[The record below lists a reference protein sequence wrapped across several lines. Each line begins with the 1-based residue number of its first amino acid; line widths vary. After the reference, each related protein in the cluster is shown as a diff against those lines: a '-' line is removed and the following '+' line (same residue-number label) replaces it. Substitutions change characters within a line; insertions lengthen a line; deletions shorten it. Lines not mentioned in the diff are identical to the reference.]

1 MWPGYA
7 LRVSPAEH
15 HRRSPIR
22 SLVRRRSSDRSPEA
36 DRDDGLS
43 VPEDQS
49 RDGRSSR
56 LVDSAIYVDGQR
68 VASPNSLPETF
79 EDLRR
84 HPDGMAWIG
93 LYRPEEQEVQSL
105 ASEFQLHPLA
115 VEDAINAHQRPKI
128 ERHDDTLFVVLRP
141 ARYLDHTEEVEFG
154 EVHVFV
160 GPRFVLTVR
169 HSEAPEF
176 GSVRDRLEREPDVL
190 RRGPEAVLYAILDKV
205 VDGYY
210 PVVAGVHHDIDEIEV
225 EVFSGD
231 PKVSRRIYEL
241 SREVADFLR
250 ATRPLIDV
258 ITALRGGFAKY
269 HVDERL
275 QDHLRDVEDHLI
287 QIIERVDEFR
297 VALRDMLTVN
307 ATLVAQRQNEE
318 MRNLAE
324 AANSQNEEV
333 KKISAWA
340 AILFAPTLIGTVYGM
355 NFVHLPELDW
365 VFGYPF
371 ALLLM
376 AATCAGLYT
385 LFKRRRWL

>member
-1 MWPGYA
+1 
-7 LRVSPAEH
+7 VSPAEN
-15 HRRSPIR
+15 RRSRIR
-22 SLVRRRSSDRSPEA
+22 SLVRRKPSEGSYEA

-43 VPEDQS
+43 APEVPPKES
-49 RDGRSSR
+49 RGSP
-56 LVDSAIYVDGQR
+56 LVDSAIYVNGER
-68 VASPNSLPETF
+68 VASPDSLPATF
-79 EDLRR
+79 ESLRQ

-115 VEDAINAHQRPKI
+115 VEDAIHAHQRPKI
-128 ERHDDTLFVVLRP
+128 ERHDETLFVVLRP
-141 ARYLDHTEEVEFG
+141 ARYLDDTEEVEFG
-154 EVHVFV
+154 EIHVFV
-160 GPRFVLTVR
+160 GPRFVITVR

-176 GSVRDRLEREPDVL
+176 GSVRHRLESEPEIL
-190 RRGPEAVLYAILDKV
+190 RRGPEAVLYALLDKV

-241 SREVADFLR
+241 SREVADFQR

-258 ITALRGGFAKY
+258 TTALRAGFAKY
-269 HVDERL
+269 HVGEEL
-275 QDHLRDVEDHLI
+275 QDLLRDVEDHLI

-297 VALRDMLTVN
+297 LILRDMLTVN

-318 MRNLAE
+318 MRSLAE
-324 AANSQNEEV
+324 AANGQNEEV

-340 AILFAPTLIGTVYGM
+340 AILFAPTLIGTIYGM
-355 NFVHLPELDW
+355 NFIHIPELDW
-365 VFGYPF
+365 IFGYPF
-371 ALLLM
+371 ALALM
-376 AATCAGLYT
+376 GLTCIGLYT

>member
-1 MWPGYA
+1 M
-7 LRVSPAEH
+7 
-15 HRRSPIR
+15 
-22 SLVRRRSSDRSPEA
+22 
-36 DRDDGLS
+36 DG
-43 VPEDQS
+43 E
-49 RDGRSSR
+49 
-56 LVDSAIYVDGQR
+56 R
-68 VASPNSLPETF
+68 VASPVSLPETL
-79 EDLRR
+79 ETLRL
-84 HPDGMAWIG
+84 HPEGMAWIG
-93 LYRPEEQEVQSL
+93 LYRPEEHEVQSL

-115 VEDAINAHQRPKI
+115 VEDAINAHQRPKL

-141 ARYLDHTEEVEFG
+141 ARYLDDIEEVEFG

-160 GPRFVLTVR
+160 GPRFVVTVR

-269 HVDERL
+269 DVDERL
-275 QDHLRDVEDHLI
+275 LASMSDRLVTVGSRVRDELLEAGIGRLEQYIVTPPGVGLGPIPTRNI
-287 QIIERVDEFR
+287 Q
-297 VALRDMLTVN
+297 
-307 ATLVAQRQNEE
+307 
-318 MRNLAE
+318 
-324 AANSQNEEV
+324 AA
-333 KKISAWA
+333 
-340 AILFAPTLIGTVYGM
+340 APVYHG
-355 NFVHLPELDW
+355 P
-365 VFGYPF
+365 PPRP
-371 ALLLM
+371 
-376 AATCAGLYT
+376 T
-385 LFKRRRWL
+385 

>member
-1 MWPGYA
+1 
-7 LRVSPAEH
+7 VTPAEN
-15 HRRSPIR
+15 RRSRIR
-22 SLVRRRSSDRSPEA
+22 SLVRRKPSEGSYEA

-43 VPEDQS
+43 APEVPPKES
-49 RDGRSSR
+49 RGSP
-56 LVDSAIYVDGQR
+56 LVDSAIYVNGER
-68 VASPNSLPETF
+68 VASPDSLPATF
-79 EDLRR
+79 ESLRQ

-115 VEDAINAHQRPKI
+115 VEDAIHAHQRPKI
-128 ERHDDTLFVVLRP
+128 ERHDETLFVVLRP
-141 ARYLDHTEEVEFG
+141 ARYLDDTEEVEFG
-154 EVHVFV
+154 EIHVFV
-160 GPRFVLTVR
+160 GPRFVITVR

-176 GSVRDRLEREPDVL
+176 GSVRHRLESEPEIL
-190 RRGPEAVLYAILDKV
+190 RRGPEAVLYALLDKV

-241 SREVADFLR
+241 SREVADFQR

-258 ITALRGGFAKY
+258 TTALRAGFAKY
-269 HVDERL
+269 HVGEEL
-275 QDHLRDVEDHLI
+275 QDLLRDVEDHLI

-297 VALRDMLTVN
+297 LILRDMLTVN

-318 MRNLAE
+318 MRSLAE
-324 AANSQNEEV
+324 AANGQNEEV

-340 AILFAPTLIGTVYGM
+340 AILFAPTLIGTIYGM
-355 NFVHLPELDW
+355 NFIHIPELDW
-365 VFGYPF
+365 IFGYPF
-371 ALLLM
+371 ALALM
-376 AATCAGLYT
+376 GLTCIGLYM

>member
-1 MWPGYA
+1 
-7 LRVSPAEH
+7 VSPAEH
-15 HRRSPIR
+15 HRRSSIR
-22 SLVRRRSSDRSPEA
+22 SLVRRRPSGGGRSEA
-36 DRDDGLS
+36 ERDDGLS
-43 VPEDQS
+43 VGESPLSEEGHS
-49 RDGRSSR
+49 RI
-56 LVDSAIYVDGQR
+56 VDSAIYVEGER
-68 VASPNSLPETF
+68 VASPLSLPETF
-79 EDLRR
+79 ESLRQ

-105 ASEFQLHPLA
+105 ASEFQLHQLA
-115 VEDAINAHQRPKI
+115 VEDAIVAHQRPKI

-141 ARYLDHTEEVEFG
+141 ARYLDDVEEVEFG
-154 EVHVFV
+154 EIHIFV

-176 GSVRDRLEREPDVL
+176 SSTRRRLERDPEFL
-190 RRGPEAVLYAILDKV
+190 RRGPEAVLYAVLDEV

-210 PVVAGVHHDIDEIEV
+210 PVAAGVHHDIDEIEV
-225 EVFSGD
+225 EVFTGD

-250 ATRPLIDV
+250 ATRPLLDV
-258 ITALRGGFAKY
+258 IAALQGGFAKY
-269 HVDERL
+269 QVDEQL

-287 QIIERVDEFR
+287 QIIERVEEFR

-318 MRNLAE
+318 MRSLA
-324 AANSQNEEV
+324 ATANAQNEEV

-340 AILFAPTLIGTVYGM
+340 AILFAPTLIGTIYGM

-365 VFGYPF
+365 IFGYPF
-371 ALLLM
+371 ALMLM
-376 AATCAGLYT
+376 AATCLSLYA
-385 LFKRRRWL
+385 LFKRRHWL

>member
-1 MWPGYA
+1 
-7 LRVSPAEH
+7 VSRAE

-22 SLVRRRSSDRSPEA
+22 SLVRRRIGQRSEA
-36 DRDDGLS
+36 ERDDGFS
-43 VPEDQS
+43 VPDVLPSGDQRS
-49 RDGRSSR
+49 RI
-56 LVDSAIYVDGQR
+56 VDSAIYVDGER
-68 VASPNSLPETF
+68 VASPASLPETF
-79 EDLRR
+79 DSLRQ

-115 VEDAINAHQRPKI
+115 VEDAIHAHQRPKI

-141 ARYLDHTEEVEFG
+141 ARYVDDVEEVEFG
-154 EVHVFV
+154 EIHVFV

-169 HSEAPEF
+169 HSEAPRF
-176 GSVRDRLEREPDVL
+176 GSMRRRLEREPEYL
-190 RRGPEAVLYAILDKV
+190 RRGPEAVLYAVLDKV

-231 PKVSRRIYEL
+231 PRVSRRIYEL

-258 ITALRGGFAKY
+258 IAALRGGFAKY
-269 HVDERL
+269 HVDELL

-318 MRNLAE
+318 MRSLAE
-324 AANSQNEEV
+324 AANAQNEEV

-340 AILFAPTLIGTVYGM
+340 AILFAPTLIGTIYGM

-365 VFGYPF
+365 LFGYPF
-371 ALLLM
+371 ALVLM
-376 AATCAGLYT
+376 AVTCLGLYA